1 MNNNNS
7 LYQYRNIARII
18 VEASSALAVGTG
30 DSDIFTDAPVARD
43 VNGLPYIPATSI
55 AGVVRHAL
63 GIKDGEPSIFGYH
76 DREGGKGSQVIFT
89 DAVMV
94 GAEGNAIDGLA
105 AIDWKNEFYAAYRQ
119 LPIRQHVR
127 INGSGTAENGGKFDN
142 EVVYKG
148 TRFVFE
154 MEIYSKEN
162 RQDEFSQIL
171 NVLSDETLRFGG
183 GTRKGYGKLQV
194 IECQTATLDL
204 TIDQDLHDYIAK
216 SSSLAGDW
224 KRFVSLDCLPQQMRA
239 DGWTRYE
246 LQLQPSDFFLF
257 GSGMGDDDADNTPMT
272 ESVVKWNGMTP
283 TIVDEQ
289 VLIPASAVKGAL
301 AHRTAY
307 HYNRLNH
314 LFVENADSEEAD
326 IETKATTGNNNPVVA
341 AIFGT
346 IQDGKTIPGSLYM
359 TDVIEGKGSP
369 KVFYHNRIDAFT
381 GGTIDGALFQEKSIY
396 GNGQTYTF
404 EIGVADKAFKDDSYR
419 EAFERSLQDICEGLL
434 PLGGTVN
441 RGNGTFIGQCTKNGM
456 TWKR

>member
-43 VNGLPYIPATSI
+43 TNGLPYIPATSI

-76 DREGGKGSQVIFT
+76 DRKGGKGSQVIFT

-105 AIDWKNEFYAAYRQ
+105 AIDWQNEFYAAYRQ

-127 INGSGTAENGGKFDN
+127 INGNGTAENGGKFDN

-154 MEIYSKEN
+154 MEIYSNED

-171 NVLSDETLRFGG
+171 NVLNDDTLRFGG

-194 IECQTATLDL
+194 VECQTATLDL
-204 TIDQDLHDYIAK
+204 TNDQDLHDYIAK
-216 SSSLAGDW
+216 SSSLAEDW

-272 ESVVKWNGMTP
+272 ESVVKWYGMTP
-283 TIVDEQ
+283 TIVEEQ

-301 AHRTAY
+301 AHRTTY

-314 LFVENADSEEAD
+314 LFVENADSEEVG
-326 IETKATTGNNNPVVA
+326 IETKATTGNDNPAVA

-346 IQDGKTIPGSLYM
+346 IKDGKTIPGSLYM

-404 EIGVADKAFKDDSYR
+404 EIAVADKAFKDDSYR